1 MVKSLQYHNHDD
13 VWIVSGIEQAVLK
26 KARELIQI
34 DPDMPRGCRDG
45 MIYYQYDGHF
55 CICDTASG
63 KMFWSVQTMDG
74 SKLPSELEGQF
85 TSRTLMHK
93 AIDRYGSEQAK
104 LNGQAIL
111 DRKRQKREQERL
123 AGTRAIIPADVE
135 ERKVIEKAFLESEL
149 KNAKREKEESKTTTP
164 VGLEKKQGA

>member
-1 MVKSLQYHNHDD
+1 MVKSLQYHNQDD

-34 DPDMPRGCRDG
+34 DPDMPKGCRDG
-45 MIYYQYDGHF
+45 WIYYEFQGHF

-63 KMFWSVQTMDG
+63 KQFWHVQTMDG
-74 SKLPSELEGQF
+74 SRLPPELEGQF

-104 LNGQAIL
+104 QNAVAIL
-111 DRKRQKREQERL
+111 ERKRAKREQERL
-123 AGTRAIIPADVE
+123 AGTRAVIPADVE

-149 KNAKREKEESKTTTP
+149 KNAKREAEESKTTTP
-164 VGLEKKQGA
+164 VELEMKQGA